1 MADAGA
7 QTTSPKAPASPSLR
21 ILSLRP
27 DGSSVRCTTDGED
40 ILVPRVP
47 GSYLRSGDDVRLG
60 SHSSPI
66 GEYLATQNSL
76 HRKARQLYFGRIGC
90 VTQPRSDKRGEFF
103 VRADVM
109 EGGLGIRVLHLPN
122 SAVRDY
128 FYFFSPRADETPQ
141 PTLYEALRTPR
152 SATLA
157 DLRLSYRI
165 RRIELETGD
174 AARSEMQRIERAFN
188 LLAHPDLRSC
198 YDALL
203 QDSSAPALFPY
214 GGFGQC
220 VVSGELARD
229 GKTFFVRRLL
239 SYLPDQRQR
248 QFRAPLRRIEYFNG
262 YALYRDSRRKA
273 EVYLDPTI
281 LPVGWD
287 PTWNQWRHLVGT
299 KIGIS
304 GTFVQAG
311 KYRHASGEWHLV
323 RWETALPS
331 RLSVTVP
338 SDAARSFAAARR
350 SYQRFGEYHDAVE
363 RVQVLLARQPLDQQE
378 LADLCRSLGI
388 PPDFDVAQFCWKP
401 DYDPYF
407 YQELKKRS
415 RNVYFL
421 HDEYIFQLPRAIVAE
436 VPQLGHATYVFAKP
450 ADVREFVRQYGATC
464 RDDIRKN
471 RGNVAHKLGF
481 IGRVMHG
488 NNPRTWLRELRSRI
502 GEGVDYALS
511 IE

>member
-7 QTTSPKAPASPSLR
+7 RITSPEAPASPSLR
-21 ILSLRP
+21 IQSLRP
-27 DGSSVRCTTDGED
+27 DGSSVRCTTDGDD
-40 ILVPRVP
+40 IVVPRVP
-47 GSYLRSGDDVRLG
+47 ASYLRSGDDVCVP
-60 SHSSPI
+60 SYSSPI

-76 HRKARQLYFGRIGC
+76 QRKARQLYFGHIGC
-90 VTQPRSDKRGEFF
+90 VTQPRTDKRDEYF
-103 VRADVM
+103 VRADVLG
-109 EGGLGIRVLHLPN
+109 GGLGIRALHLPN
-122 SAVRDY
+122 STVRDY
-128 FYFFSPRADETPQ
+128 FYFLRLRESETPQ
-141 PTLYEALRTPR
+141 PTLYEALRTPQ
-152 SATLA
+152 SATMA

-174 AARSEMQRIERAFN
+174 AARSEVQRIERAFN

-220 VVSGELARD
+220 VVSGELAQD
-229 GKTFFVRRLL
+229 GKTFFVRQLL

-248 QFRAPLRRIEYFNG
+248 QFRAPLRRVEYFNG
-262 YALYRDSRRKA
+262 CALYRDSRRKA

-304 GTFVQAG
+304 GAFVQAG
-311 KYRHASGEWHLV
+311 KYRHTSGEWHLI

-338 SDAARSFAAARR
+338 SDATRSFAVARR
-350 SYQRFGEYHDAVE
+350 SYQRFGEYHDAIE
-363 RVQVLLARQPLDQQE
+363 RVRVLLARQPLDQQE

-388 PPDFDVAQFCWKP
+388 PSDFDVAQFCWKP

-436 VPQLGHATYVFAKP
+436 VPQLGHATYVFAEP
-450 ADVREFVRQYGATC
+450 TDVREFVRRYAATC

-471 RGNVAHKLGF
+471 RGKVAHQLGF

-488 NNPRTWLRELRSRI
+488 NNPRTWLREMRTRI

>member
-1 MADAGA
+1 M
-7 QTTSPKAPASPSLR
+7 
-21 ILSLRP
+21 
-27 DGSSVRCTTDGED
+27 
-40 ILVPRVP
+40 PRVP
-47 GSYLRSGDDVRLG
+47 ASYLRSGDHVRVG
-60 SHSSPI
+60 SYNSPI

-90 VTQPRSDKRGEFF
+90 VTQPRTDKRDEYF
-103 VRADVM
+103 VRADVL
-109 EGGLGIRVLHLPN
+109 ESGFGIRALHLPN

-128 FYFFSPRADETPQ
+128 FYFFRPRADETPQ

-152 SATLA
+152 SATPA

-174 AARSEMQRIERAFN
+174 AANSEMQRIERAFN
-188 LLAHPDLRSC
+188 LLAHPELRSC

-203 QDSSAPALFPY
+203 QDSGAPALFPY

-220 VVSGELARD
+220 VVSGELAQG
-229 GKTFFVRRLL
+229 GKTFFVQQLL

-287 PTWNQWRHLVGT
+287 PTWNQWRHLVGS

-304 GTFVQAG
+304 GTFVHAG
-311 KYRHASGEWHLV
+311 KYRRTSGEWHLV
-323 RWETALPS
+323 QWETALPS
-331 RLSVTVP
+331 RLSVTMP
-338 SDAARSFAAARR
+338 SDATRSFAAARR
-350 SYQRFGEYHDAVE
+350 SYQRLGEYHDAIE
-363 RVQVLLARQPLDQQE
+363 RVRVLLAREALDQRE

-415 RNVYFL
+415 RNIYFL
-421 HDEYIFQLPRAIVAE
+421 RDEYIFQLSRAIVAE
-436 VPQLGHATYVFAKP
+436 VPQLGHATYVFAEP
-450 ADVREFVRQYGATC
+450 TEVREFVRRYATTG

-471 RGNVAHKLGF
+471 RGNVAHQLGF

-488 NNPRTWLRELRSRI
+488 NDPRTWLRELRTRI
-502 GEGVDYALS
+502 GEGVDYAHS
-511 IE
+511 IG

>member
-1 MADAGA
+1 
-7 QTTSPKAPASPSLR
+7 
-21 ILSLRP
+21 
-27 DGSSVRCTTDGED
+27 V
-40 ILVPRVP
+40 VPRVP
-47 GSYLRSGDDVRLG
+47 ASYLRSGDDVRVG
-60 SHSSPI
+60 AYSSPI
-66 GEYLATQNSL
+66 GEYLATQNSV
-76 HRKARQLYFGRIGC
+76 HRKAKQLYFGRIGC
-90 VTQPRSDKRGEFF
+90 VTQPRTDKRDEYF
-103 VRADVM
+103 VRADVL
-109 EGGLGIRVLHLPN
+109 EGGIGIRALHLPN

-128 FYFFSPRADETPQ
+128 FYFFRPRDGETPQ
-141 PTLYEALRTPR
+141 PTLYEALRAPR
-152 SATLA
+152 SATPA

-174 AARSEMQRIERAFN
+174 AASSEMQRIERAFN

-198 YDALL
+198 YDSLL

-220 VVSGELARD
+220 VVSGELAQD
-229 GKTFFVRRLL
+229 GKTFFVRQLL
-239 SYLPDQRQR
+239 SYLPGQRQR
-248 QFRAPLRRIEYFNG
+248 RFRAPLRRIEYFNG
-262 YALYRDSRRKA
+262 YALYRDSGRKA

-287 PTWNQWRHLVGT
+287 PTWNQWRHLLGT

-311 KYRHASGEWHLV
+311 KYRHTSGEWHLV

-338 SDAARSFAAARR
+338 SDATRSFAAARR
-350 SYQRFGEYHDAVE
+350 SYQRFGEHHDAIE
-363 RVQVLLARQPLDQQE
+363 RARVLLARQPLDQQE
-378 LADLCRSLGI
+378 LVDLCRSLGI

-421 HDEYIFQLPRAIVAE
+421 HDEYIFQLRHAIVAE
-436 VPQLGHATYVFAKP
+436 VPQLGHATYVFAEP
-450 ADVREFVRQYGATC
+450 TDVSEFVRRYAATC

-471 RGNVAHKLGF
+471 RRNVAHELGF

-488 NNPRTWLRELRSRI
+488 NNPRAWLRELRARI

>member
-1 MADAGA
+1 MADAGT
-7 QTTSPKAPASPSLR
+7 QTTSPEAQASQPLR
-21 ILSLRP
+21 IHSIHP

-40 ILVPRVP
+40 IVLPRVAAT
-47 GSYLRSGDDVRLG
+47 YLRSGDNVRVG
-60 SHSSPI
+60 SYNSPI
-66 GEYLATQNSL
+66 GEYLATQNSV

-90 VTQPRSDKRGEFF
+90 VTQPRTDKRGQYF
-103 VRADVM
+103 VQADVL
-109 EGGLGIRVLHLPN
+109 EGGLGIGALQLPN

-128 FYFFSPRADETPQ
+128 FYIFRPRDGETPQ

-152 SATLA
+152 SATPA

-198 YDALL
+198 YDALV
-203 QDSSAPALFPY
+203 QDANAPALFPH

-220 VVSGELARD
+220 VVSGELAQD
-229 GKTFFVRRLL
+229 GKTFFVRQLL

-262 YALYRDSRRKA
+262 YALYRDGRRKA

-304 GTFVQAG
+304 ATFVQAG
-311 KYRHASGEWHLV
+311 KYRHTSGEWQLV

-331 RLSVTVP
+331 RLSVTLP
-338 SDAARSFAAARR
+338 SDATRALAAARR
-350 SYQRFGEYHDAVE
+350 SYQRFGEYHDAIE
-363 RVQVLLARQPLDQQE
+363 RVRVRLAREPLDQQE

-415 RNVYFL
+415 CNVYFL
-421 HDEYIFQLPRAIVAE
+421 RDEYIFQLPRAVVAE
-436 VPQLGHATYVFAKP
+436 IPQLGHATYVFAEP
-450 ADVREFVRQYGATC
+450 ADASKFVRRYAAVC

-471 RGNVAHKLGF
+471 RGNVAHQLGF

-488 NNPRTWLRELRSRI
+488 NSPRTWLRELRTRI

-511 IE
+511 IG

>member
-1 MADAGA
+1 MADTGA
-7 QTTSPKAPASPSLR
+7 QTTSPETSASPSLR
-21 ILSLRP
+21 IQSLRP
-27 DGSSVRCTTDGED
+27 DGSSVRCTTDRED
-40 ILVPRVP
+40 IVVQRVP
-47 GSYLRSGDDVRLG
+47 ASYLRAGDDVRVG
-60 SHSSPI
+60 SYNSPI
-66 GEYLATQNSL
+66 GEYLAIQNSL

-90 VTQPRSDKRGEFF
+90 VTQPRTDKREEYF
-103 VRADVM
+103 VRADVL

-128 FYFFSPRADETPQ
+128 FYSFRPRDGETPQ

-152 SATLA
+152 SATMA

-174 AARSEMQRIERAFN
+174 AARSEVQRIERAFN

-220 VVSGELARD
+220 VVSGELAQD
-229 GKTFFVRRLL
+229 GKTFFVRQLL

-262 YALYRDSRRKA
+262 YELYRDSRRKA

-287 PTWNQWRHLVGT
+287 PKWNQWRHLVGT

-311 KYRHASGEWHLV
+311 KYRHTSGEWHLV

-338 SDAARSFAAARR
+338 SDATRSFAAARR
-350 SYQRFGEYHDAVE
+350 SYQRFGEHHDAIE
-363 RVQVLLARQPLDQQE
+363 RVRVLLARQPLDQQE

-388 PPDFDVAQFCWKP
+388 PSDFDVAQFCWKP

-421 HDEYIFQLPRAIVAE
+421 HGEYIFQLPRAIVAE
-436 VPQLGHATYVFAKP
+436 IPQLGHATYVFAEP
-450 ADVREFVRQYGATC
+450 TDVREFVRRYAATC

-471 RGNVAHKLGF
+471 RGNVAHQLGF
-481 IGRVMHG
+481 IGRIMHG
-488 NNPRTWLRELRSRI
+488 NNPRTWLREMRTRI